1 MFDIVSYNYKI
12 KQRSVNYVLL
22 QRLELCRNDCGCEGR
37 YYRGPDR
44 WRIQCYYCDL
54 HNCLFNE
61 DYHYCYTSEAEDD
74 LNAIG
79 VFNAISVIVK
89 YETEEFGVV
98 NTDFTSPCNVANMLY
113 YIVGEEV
120 LYDLFDECELWDE
133 VRDDEA
139 TEETNKALVQWL
151 KENGR
156 MED

>member
-1 MFDIVSYNYKI
+1 MYYCKDLN
-12 KQRSVNYVLL
+12 
-22 QRLELCRNDCGCEGR
+22 CENMIAGAKAAIIDALTDEE
-37 YYRGPDR
+37 YSG
-44 WRIQCYYCDL
+44 YYCDL
-54 HNCLFNE
+54 HNYLFNE
-61 DYHYCYTSEAEDD
+61 VYNYYYTSEAEDD

-79 VFNAISVIVK
+79 VFNAISIIVK

-98 NTDFTSPCNVANMLY
+98 NTDFTSPCDVANMLY

-156 MED
+156 LED

>member
-1 MFDIVSYNYKI
+1 MYYCKDLNCAGMIFDAKAAIIEALTDGEYN
-12 KQRSVNYVLL
+12 
-22 QRLELCRNDCGCEGR
+22 G
-37 YYRGPDR
+37 
-44 WRIQCYYCDL
+44 YYCDL

-98 NTDFTSPCNVANMLY
+98 NTDFTNPCNVANTLY

-133 VRDDEA
+133 VQDDEA
-139 TEETNKALVQWL
+139 TEETNEALVQWL

>member
-1 MFDIVSYNYKI
+1 MYYCKDLN
-12 KQRSVNYVLL
+12 
-22 QRLELCRNDCGCEGR
+22 CEDMIEGAKAAIIEALTDGE
-37 YYRGPDR
+37 YSG
-44 WRIQCYYCDL
+44 YYCDL
-54 HNCLFNE
+54 LNCLFNE

-139 TEETNKALVQWL
+139 TEETNEALVQWL

-156 MED
+156 MEY

>member
-1 MFDIVSYNYKI
+1 MYYCKDLNCNGMIEEAKAAIVEALTDGEYS
-12 KQRSVNYVLL
+12 
-22 QRLELCRNDCGCEGR
+22 G
-37 YYRGPDR
+37 
-44 WRIQCYYCDL
+44 YYCDL
-54 HNCLFNE
+54 HNYLFNE

-98 NTDFTSPCNVANMLY
+98 NTDFTNPCNVANMLY

-133 VRDDEA
+133 VQDDEA
-139 TEETNKALVQWL
+139 TEETNEALVQWL

-156 MED
+156 MEE

>member
-1 MFDIVSYNYKI
+1 M
-12 KQRSVNYVLL
+12 
-22 QRLELCRNDCGCEGR
+22 
-37 YYRGPDR
+37 YYCKDLNCAGMIEDAKAA
-44 WRIQCYYCDL
+44 IIEALTDGEYSGYYCDL
-54 HNCLFNE
+54 HNYLFNE

-98 NTDFTSPCNVANMLY
+98 NTDFINPCNVANMLY

-139 TEETNKALVQWL
+139 TEETNKALIQWL

-156 MED
+156 MEED

>member
-1 MFDIVSYNYKI
+1 MYYCKDLNCEDMI
-12 KQRSVNYVLL
+12 KGAKAAIIEALTDGEYS
-22 QRLELCRNDCGCEGR
+22 G
-37 YYRGPDR
+37 
-44 WRIQCYYCDL
+44 YYCDL

-61 DYHYCYTSEAEDD
+61 DYHYCYTSDAEDD
-74 LNAIG
+74 LNEIG

>member
-1 MFDIVSYNYKI
+1 M
-12 KQRSVNYVLL
+12 
-22 QRLELCRNDCGCEGR
+22 
-37 YYRGPDR
+37 YYCKDLNCAGMIEDAKAA
-44 WRIQCYYCDL
+44 IIEALTDGEYSGYYCDL
-54 HNCLFNE
+54 HNYLFNE

-139 TEETNKALVQWL
+139 TKETNKALVQWL

-156 MED
+156 IEE

>member
-1 MFDIVSYNYKI
+1 MYYCK
-12 KQRSVNYVLL
+12 
-22 QRLELCRNDCGCEGR
+22 RLDCENMIADAKDAIIESLTDG
-37 YYRGPDR
+37 YDD
-44 WRIQCYYCDL
+44 YYCDL
-54 HNCLFNE
+54 HNYLFNE
-61 DYHYCYTSEAEDD
+61 DYHYCYTSEAKKALDEIGVFD
-74 LNAIG
+74 AIG
-79 VFNAISVIVK
+79 VIVE
-89 YETEEFGVV
+89 YEKDNFGEV
-98 NTDFTSPCNVANMLY
+98 NTDFTNPCDVANMLY

>member
-1 MFDIVSYNYKI
+1 M
-12 KQRSVNYVLL
+12 
-22 QRLELCRNDCGCEGR
+22 
-37 YYRGPDR
+37 YYCKNLNCAGMIEDAKAA
-44 WRIQCYYCDL
+44 IIEALTDEEYSGYYCDL
-54 HNCLFNE
+54 HNHLFNE

-79 VFNAISVIVK
+79 VFNAIGVIVK

-98 NTDFTSPCNVANMLY
+98 NADFTSPCNVANMLY

-156 MED
+156 LED

>member
-1 MFDIVSYNYKI
+1 MYYCKDLY
-12 KQRSVNYVLL
+12 
-22 QRLELCRNDCGCEGR
+22 CEDMIEGAKAAIIEALTDGE
-37 YYRGPDR
+37 YSG
-44 WRIQCYYCDL
+44 YYCDL

>member
-1 MFDIVSYNYKI
+1 MYYCKDLN
-12 KQRSVNYVLL
+12 
-22 QRLELCRNDCGCEGR
+22 CENMIAGAKAAIIDALTDEE
-37 YYRGPDR
+37 YSG
-44 WRIQCYYCDL
+44 YYCDL
-54 HNCLFNE
+54 HNYLFNE
-61 DYHYCYTSEAEDD
+61 VYNYYYTSEAEDD

-133 VRDDEA
+133 VRNDEA

>member
-1 MFDIVSYNYKI
+1 MYYCKD
-12 KQRSVNYVLL
+12 L
-22 QRLELCRNDCGCEGR
+22 DCAGMIEEAKAAIIEALTDEEYDG
-37 YYRGPDR
+37 
-44 WRIQCYYCDL
+44 YYCDL
-54 HNCLFNE
+54 HDHVFNE

-79 VFNAISVIVK
+79 VFNAIGVIVK

-139 TEETNKALVQWL
+139 TKETNKALVQWL

-156 MED
+156 LEE

>member
-1 MFDIVSYNYKI
+1 MYYCKGLNCAGMIFDAKAAIIEALTDGEYS
-12 KQRSVNYVLL
+12 
-22 QRLELCRNDCGCEGR
+22 G
-37 YYRGPDR
+37 
-44 WRIQCYYCDL
+44 YYCDL
-54 HNCLFNE
+54 HDHVFNE

-98 NTDFTSPCNVANMLY
+98 NTDFTNPCNVANMLY

-120 LYDLFDECELWDE
+120 MQDLFDGCKLWNE
-133 VRDDEA
+133 VWNDEA

>member
-1 MFDIVSYNYKI
+1 MYYCKDLN
-12 KQRSVNYVLL
+12 
-22 QRLELCRNDCGCEGR
+22 CEDMIEGAKAAIIEALTDGE
-37 YYRGPDR
+37 YSG
-44 WRIQCYYCDL
+44 YYCDL

-98 NTDFTSPCNVANMLY
+98 NTDFTNPCNVANMLY

-139 TEETNKALVQWL
+139 TKETNEALIQWL

-156 MED
+156 LED

>member
-1 MFDIVSYNYKI
+1 M
-12 KQRSVNYVLL
+12 
-22 QRLELCRNDCGCEGR
+22 
-37 YYRGPDR
+37 YYCKDLNCNGMIEDAKAA
-44 WRIQCYYCDL
+44 IIEALTDGEYDGYYCDL

-79 VFNAISVIVK
+79 VFNAIGVIVK

-139 TEETNKALVQWL
+139 TKETNKALVQWL
-151 KENGR
+151 RDNGKI
-156 MED
+156 EAE

>member
-1 MFDIVSYNYKI
+1 MYYCKDLN
-12 KQRSVNYVLL
+12 
-22 QRLELCRNDCGCEGR
+22 CEDMIEGAKAAIIEALTDGE
-37 YYRGPDR
+37 YSG
-44 WRIQCYYCDL
+44 YYCDL
-54 HNCLFNE
+54 HNYLFNE

-79 VFNAISVIVK
+79 VFDAIGVIVK

-156 MED
+156 LED